1 MASQRYRGAST
12 VATPAAR
19 NARATSARACFPL
32 PTKVRTPA
40 GYPSAARLPGR
51 GLDTRCLA
59 VGPAARL
66 PERDR
71 VDRDE
76 AARGLPDRNPTR
88 I

>member
-12 VATPAAR
+12 VPTPAAR

-40 GYPSAARLPGR
+40 GYPSAARLP
-51 GLDTRCLA
+51 
-59 VGPAARL
+59 
-66 PERDR
+66 ERDR